1 LIIATRWDDSA
12 LAPVDLRF
20 CFAVRFSHSEA
31 RDRGRVKES
40 HLHQRTIRF
49 WLTALVIG
57 CVLPATLGSAFLF
70 TVSYQQQRAILERNA
85 VATAR
90 ALMQATDAELFGV
103 QSALQVLA
111 ASQRLAS
118 GDLASFYR
126 QANEA
131 LPNMGGNYIV
141 VTDSSGQQRLN
152 TLKPFGDPLPGASV
166 SDKARRVFET
176 GKPAISD
183 FLVVPDIGQSAI
195 TVEVPVFSNGK
206 VIYSLAV
213 GIFADRLADI
223 LRRQNLPP
231 DWVTAIF
238 DSAGTIAAR
247 THNAEQYVG
256 GKGSASFLRSS
267 ANIAEGVTEAD
278 SLEGIPMLSPFSRSA
293 RSGWAIGIG
302 IPMASL
308 TGNLWRSLDFNAAVT
323 LALLAL
329 SIWMAKI
336 ISVRI
341 NRSIRS
347 LHVPALA
354 LGTPELL
361 TIPDNE
367 IVEVN
372 DVGQAL
378 MKASRM
384 IRERVVEREQ
394 GELATQEM
402 ILAKEIADRTSR
414 AKSEFLASMSHELRT
429 PLSAISGFAQ
439 LLGRS
444 ADALDREKRIRYAE
458 NIVEASSQLE
468 KIIDDV
474 LDMARFESGH
484 VNVNC
489 EVLDCLE
496 VMTEVSRM
504 LEVSAR
510 KRGVLF
516 TVDVSGN
523 LPSIVADRGRL
534 IQVLL
539 NLGSNAIKYNV
550 EGGWVL
556 LTAFPY
562 DDVVR
567 FIIRDTGKGIPVER
581 HGDVFEPFNRLGI
594 ELTQEEGTGIG
605 LTISRRLVQAMD
617 GKIGFESSAGQGSKF
632 WIELPMADETAA
644 KLARAPSLFAM
655 AADTR
660 CKILYIEDKI
670 PNVELMR
677 AIIEDLSNT
686 CFVDAQTVE
695 EGLRIARSLKPDLV
709 ITDIH
714 LPDGKGFDVLRGL
727 RKDNRTSHIP
737 VVALTADAMPSNM
750 HNMELAGF
758 DHILTKPLKIPDL
771 MKILHATLKAA

>member
-1 LIIATRWDDSA
+1 MTPPWSRLIRVCALPCVFLIAR
-12 LAPVDLRF
+12 P
-20 CFAVRFSHSEA
+20 

-49 WLTALVIG
+49 WLTWLVVG

-70 TVSYQQQRAILERNA
+70 TISYQQQRAILERNTI
-85 VATAR
+85 ATAR
-90 ALMQATDAELFGV
+90 ALMQAIDAELFGA

-111 ASQRLAS
+111 ASHRLAS
-118 GDLASFYR
+118 GDLAGFYL
-126 QANEA
+126 QASEA
-131 LPNMGGNYIV
+131 LPNIGGNYIAI
-141 VTDSSGQQRLN
+141 TDSTGQQRLN
-152 TLKPFGDPLPGASV
+152 TLKPFGDPLPQVLPSA
-166 SDKARRVFET
+166 KMRRVFEN

-183 FLVVPDIGQSAI
+183 FFVVPEVGQSAI
-195 TVEVPVFSNGK
+195 TLEVPVFSNGK
-206 VIYSLAV
+206 VIYSLAMA
-213 GIFADRLADI
+213 IFADRLADI
-223 LRRQNLPP
+223 LHRQNIPP
-231 DWVTAIF
+231 DWITAVF
-238 DSAGTIAAR
+238 DSTGTIAAR
-247 THNAEQYVG
+247 THSPQRFVG
-256 GKGSASFLRSS
+256 GNGSAGFLLRS
-267 ANIAEGVTEAD
+267 ANRAEGITEAD
-278 SLEGIPMLSPFSRSA
+278 SLEGTPVLSAYNRSP
-293 RSGWAIGIG
+293 RSGWAVAIG
-302 IPMASL
+302 IPRTSL
-308 TGNLWRSLDFNAAVT
+308 TGNPWRSLGFNAAVT

-329 SIWMAKI
+329 SIWMARV

-361 TIPDNE
+361 SIPDNE
-367 IVEVN
+367 IVE
-372 DVGQAL
+372 
-378 MKASRM
+378 
-384 IRERVVEREQ
+384 
-394 GELATQEM
+394 
-402 ILAKEIADRTSR
+402 RTSR

-429 PLSAISGFAQ
+429 PLNAISGFAL

-444 ADALDREKRIRYAE
+444 ADALDREKRIRYAQS
-458 NIVEASSQLE
+458 IVEASTRLE

-474 LDMARFESGH
+474 LDMTRFESGQ

-496 VMTEVSRM
+496 VMTEVSRT

-510 KRGVLF
+510 KKGVLF
-516 TVDVSGN
+516 SVDVSGN

-556 LTAFPY
+556 LTAFAC

-567 FIIRDTGKGIPVER
+567 FIVRDTGKGIPAER
-581 HGDVFEPFNRLGI
+581 HREIFEPFNRLGA
-594 ELTQEEGTGIG
+594 ELAQQEGTGIG

-617 GKIGFESSAGQGSKF
+617 GKIGFESSVGQGSKF
-632 WIELPMADETAA
+632 WVELPVADAIAA
-644 KLARAPSLFAM
+644 KMARAPSLFAT

-686 CFVDAQTVE
+686 RFVDAQTVQ
-695 EGLRIARSLKPDLV
+695 EGLRIARSLRPDLV

-727 RKDNRTSHIP
+727 RKDDRTAQIP

-758 DHILTKPLKIPDL
+758 DHILTKPLKMPDL
-771 MKILHATLKAA
+771 MEILRATLKAA

>member
-1 LIIATRWDDSA
+1 
-12 LAPVDLRF
+12 
-20 CFAVRFSHSEA
+20 
-31 RDRGRVKES
+31 
-40 HLHQRTIRF
+40 LHQRTIRF
-49 WLTALVIG
+49 WLTCLVIG
-57 CVLPATLGSAFLF
+57 CVLPAALGSAFLF
-70 TVSYQQQRAILERNA
+70 TISYQQQRTILERNTI
-85 VATAR
+85 ATAR
-90 ALMQATDAELFGV
+90 ALMQAIDAELFGV

-111 ASQRLAS
+111 SSQRLAS
-118 GDLASFYR
+118 GDLFSFYR
-126 QANEA
+126 KASEA

-141 VTDSSGQQRLN
+141 VTDSTGQQRLN
-152 TLKPFGDPLPGASV
+152 TLKPFGDPLPQLPLSAKV
-166 SDKARRVFET
+166 RRVFEN
-176 GKPAISD
+176 GQPAISD
-183 FLVVPDIGQSAI
+183 FFAAPDIGQSAI
-195 TVEVPVFSNGK
+195 TLEVPVFSNGK
-206 VIYSLAV
+206 VIYSLAM
-213 GIFADRLADI
+213 GIFADRLGDI

-231 DWVTAIF
+231 DWITAIY
-238 DSAGTIAAR
+238 DSSGMIAAR
-247 THNAEQYVG
+247 THKPEQYVG
-256 GKGSASFLRSS
+256 EKGSASFLRTS
-267 ANIAEGVTEAD
+267 ADVREGVTEVN
-278 SLEGIPMLSPFSRSA
+278 SLEGIPVLSAFNRSP

-302 IPMASL
+302 IPKTAL
-308 TGNLWRSLDFNAAVT
+308 TENLWRSMGFNAAVT

-329 SIWMAKI
+329 SIGMARI

-341 NRSIRS
+341 NRSIGS
-347 LHVPALA
+347 LRIPALA

-361 TIPDNE
+361 SIPDNE

-378 MKASRM
+378 MKASQM
-384 IRERVVEREQ
+384 IRESVVEREQ

-402 ILAKEIADRTSR
+402 ILAKQIADRTSR

-429 PLSAISGFAQ
+429 PLNAISGFAQ
-439 LLGRS
+439 LLGQS
-444 ADALDREKRIRYAE
+444 GDTLAREKRIRYTE
-458 NIVEASSQLE
+458 NIMNASTQLG

-474 LDMARFESGH
+474 LDMASFETGH

-496 VMTEVSRM
+496 VMAEVSRT

-510 KRGVLF
+510 KRGILF
-516 TVDVSGN
+516 TVDTSAN

-539 NLGSNAIKYNV
+539 NLGSNAIKYNC

-556 LTAFPY
+556 LTALPY

-567 FIIRDTGKGIPVER
+567 FIVRDTGKGIPAER
-581 HGDVFEPFNRLGI
+581 QREIFEPFNRLGV
-594 ELTQEEGTGIG
+594 ELTQEEGSGIG

-617 GKIGFESSAGQGSKF
+617 GKIGFESFVGQGSKF
-632 WIELPMADETAA
+632 WVELPMANATAA
-644 KLARAPSLFAM
+644 KLARPPSLFAT

-660 CKILYIEDKI
+660 RKILYIEDKI

-677 AIIEDLSNT
+677 AIIEDLNHT
-686 CFVDAQTVE
+686 RFVDAQTIE
-695 EGLRIARSLKPDLV
+695 EGLKIARSLRPDLV

-727 RKDNRTSHIP
+727 RNDDRTSHIP

-771 MKILHATLKAA
+771 MKILRATLKAA

>member
-1 LIIATRWDDSA
+1 
-12 LAPVDLRF
+12 
-20 CFAVRFSHSEA
+20 
-31 RDRGRVKES
+31 
-40 HLHQRTIRF
+40 LHQRTIRF
-49 WLTALVIG
+49 WLTCLVIG
-57 CVLPATLGSAFLF
+57 CVLPAALGSVFLF
-70 TVSYQQQRAILERNA
+70 TISYQQQRTILERNTI
-85 VATAR
+85 ATAR
-90 ALMQATDAELFGV
+90 ALMQAIDAELFGV

-111 ASQRLAS
+111 SSQRLAS
-118 GDLASFYR
+118 GDLLSFYR
-126 QANEA
+126 KASES

-141 VTDSSGQQRLN
+141 VTDPTGQQRLN
-152 TLKPFGDPLPGASV
+152 TLKPFGDPLPQLPLSAKV
-166 SDKARRVFET
+166 QRVFDT
-176 GKPAISD
+176 GEPVISD
-183 FLVVPDIGQSAI
+183 FFVAPDIGQSAI
-195 TVEVPVFSNGK
+195 TLEVPVFANGK
-206 VIYSLAV
+206 VIYSLAM
-213 GIFADRLADI
+213 GMFADRLGDI

-231 DWVTAIF
+231 DWITAIF
-238 DSAGTIAAR
+238 DSSGTIAAR
-247 THNAEQYVG
+247 THKPEQYVG
-256 GKGSASFLRSS
+256 RKGPTSFLRTS
-267 ANIAEGVTEAD
+267 AEVSEGITEVN
-278 SLEGIPMLSPFSRSA
+278 SLEGIPTLSAFNRSP

-302 IPMASL
+302 IPKTAL
-308 TGNLWRSLDFNAAVT
+308 TENLWRSMGFNAAVT

-329 SIWMAKI
+329 SIAMARI
-336 ISVRI
+336 ISIRI
-341 NRSIRS
+341 NRSVGS
-347 LHVPALA
+347 LRIPALA

-361 TIPDNE
+361 SIPDNE

-378 MKASRM
+378 MKASQM
-384 IRERVVEREQ
+384 IRESAVEREQ

-402 ILAKEIADRTSR
+402 IQAKQIADRTSR

-429 PLSAISGFAQ
+429 PLNAISGFAQ

-444 ADALDREKRIRYAE
+444 GDTLAPEKRIRYTE
-458 NIVEASSQLE
+458 NIMEASTQLG

-474 LDMARFESGH
+474 LDMASFESGH
-484 VNVNC
+484 VNVKR

-496 VMTEVSRM
+496 VMAEVSRT

-510 KRGVLF
+510 KKGILF
-516 TVDVSGN
+516 TVDTSAN

-539 NLGSNAIKYNV
+539 NLGSNAIKYNC

-556 LTAFPY
+556 LTALPY

-567 FIIRDTGKGIPVER
+567 FIVRDTGKGIPAER
-581 HGDVFEPFNRLGI
+581 QREIFEPFNRLGV
-594 ELTQEEGTGIG
+594 ELSQEQGSGIG

-617 GKIGFESSAGQGSKF
+617 GKIGFESFVGQGSKF
-632 WIELPMADETAA
+632 WVELPMANEIAA
-644 KLARAPSLFAM
+644 KMARRPSLFAT

-677 AIIEDLSNT
+677 AIIEDLSHT
-686 CFVDAQTVE
+686 RFIDAQTVE
-695 EGLRIARSLKPDLV
+695 EGLKIARSLKPDLV

-727 RKDNRTSHIP
+727 RNDDRTSHIP

-758 DHILTKPLKIPDL
+758 HHILTKPLKIPDL
-771 MKILHATLKAA
+771 MEILRATLKAA

>member
-1 LIIATRWDDSA
+1 M
-12 LAPVDLRF
+12 
-20 CFAVRFSHSEA
+20 
-31 RDRGRVKES
+31 
-40 HLHQRTIRF
+40 HQRTIRF
-49 WLTALVIG
+49 WLTCLVIG

-70 TVSYQQQRAILERNA
+70 TISYQQQRAILEQNA
-85 VATAR
+85 VATAH
-90 ALMQATDAELFGV
+90 ALMQATDAELFGA

-131 LPNMGGNYIV
+131 LPNMRGKYVV
-141 VTDSSGQQRLN
+141 VTDSSGRQRLN
-152 TLKPFGDPLPGASV
+152 TLKPFGDPLPGAPI
-166 SDKARRVFET
+166 SDKALRVFET
-176 GKPAISD
+176 GKPVISD
-183 FLVVPDIGQSAI
+183 FVVVPDVGQPAI
-195 TVEVPVFSNGK
+195 TLEVPVFSNGK
-206 VIYSLAV
+206 VIYSLAM

-223 LRRQNLPP
+223 LRQQNLPP
-231 DWVTAIF
+231 DWITAVY
-238 DSAGTIAAR
+238 DSTGTIAAR
-247 THNAEQYVG
+247 THSPERFVG
-256 GKGSASFLRSS
+256 GMGAARYLRRSADL
-267 ANIAEGVTEAD
+267 AEGVSETD
-278 SLEGIPMLSPFSRSA
+278 SLEGIPVLNAFSRSA
-293 RSGWAIGIG
+293 RSGWAIAIG
-302 IPMASL
+302 IPKTSL
-308 TGNLWRSLDFNAAVT
+308 TGNLWRSVGFNAAVT

-329 SIWMAKI
+329 SIWMARV

-361 TIPDNE
+361 SIPDDE

-378 MKASRM
+378 VKASRM

-394 GELATQEM
+394 GELATQEIIM
-402 ILAKEIADRTSR
+402 AKQIADTASR
-414 AKSEFLASMSHELRT
+414 AKSEFFASMNHELRT
-429 PLSAISGFAQ
+429 PLNAISGFAE
-439 LLGRS
+439 LLSRS
-444 ADALDREKRIRYAE
+444 GDTLAREKRVRYTE
-458 NIVEASSQLE
+458 CIMEASTRLGR
-468 KIIDDV
+468 IIDDV
-474 LDMARFESGH
+474 LDMASLESGH

-496 VMTEVSRM
+496 VMAEVSRT
-504 LEVSAR
+504 LEISAA
-510 KRGVLF
+510 KSGILF
-516 TVDVSGN
+516 TVDTSGN

-556 LTAFPY
+556 LTALPY
-562 DDVVR
+562 DGVVR
-567 FIIRDTGKGIPVER
+567 FIVRDTGKGIPAGRQREI
-581 HGDVFEPFNRLGI
+581 FEPFNRLGV
-594 ELTQEEGTGIG
+594 ELASEEGAGIG

-617 GKIGFESSAGQGSKF
+617 GRIEFESTVGQGSKF
-632 WIELPMADETAA
+632 WVELPVADETAA
-644 KLARAPSLFAM
+644 KMARAPSLFTT

-677 AIIEDLSNT
+677 AIIEDLNNT
-686 CFVDAQTVE
+686 RFIDAQTVE
-695 EGLRIARSLKPDLV
+695 EGLKIARSLRPDLV

-727 RKDNRTSHIP
+727 RINERTSQIP
-737 VVALTADAMPSNM
+737 VIALTADAMPTNM

-771 MKILHATLKAA
+771 LKILRATLKAA

>member
-1 LIIATRWDDSA
+1 
-12 LAPVDLRF
+12 
-20 CFAVRFSHSEA
+20 
-31 RDRGRVKES
+31 
-40 HLHQRTIRF
+40 
-49 WLTALVIG
+49 
-57 CVLPATLGSAFLF
+57 
-70 TVSYQQQRAILERNA
+70 
-85 VATAR
+85 
-90 ALMQATDAELFGV
+90 
-103 QSALQVLA
+103 
-111 ASQRLAS
+111 
-118 GDLASFYR
+118 
-126 QANEA
+126 
-131 LPNMGGNYIV
+131 
-141 VTDSSGQQRLN
+141 
-152 TLKPFGDPLPGASV
+152 
-166 SDKARRVFET
+166 
-176 GKPAISD
+176 
-183 FLVVPDIGQSAI
+183 
-195 TVEVPVFSNGK
+195 
-206 VIYSLAV
+206 
-213 GIFADRLADI
+213 
-223 LRRQNLPP
+223 
-231 DWVTAIF
+231 
-238 DSAGTIAAR
+238 
-247 THNAEQYVG
+247 
-256 GKGSASFLRSS
+256 
-267 ANIAEGVTEAD
+267 
-278 SLEGIPMLSPFSRSA
+278 
-293 RSGWAIGIG
+293 
-302 IPMASL
+302 
-308 TGNLWRSLDFNAAVT
+308 VT

-329 SIWMAKI
+329 SIWMARV

-361 TIPDNE
+361 SIPDNE

-402 ILAKEIADRTSR
+402 MLAKQIADRTSR

-429 PLSAISGFAQ
+429 PLNAISGFAL

-444 ADALDREKRIRYAE
+444 ADALDREKRIRYAQS
-458 NIVEASSQLE
+458 IVEASTRLE

-474 LDMARFESGH
+474 LDMARFESGQ

-496 VMTEVSRM
+496 VMTEVSRT

-510 KRGVLF
+510 KKGVLF
-516 TVDVSGN
+516 SVDVSGN

-556 LTAFPY
+556 LTALSC

-567 FIIRDTGKGIPVER
+567 FIVRDTGKGIPAER
-581 HGDVFEPFNRLGI
+581 HREIFEPFNRLGV
-594 ELTQEEGTGIG
+594 ELAQKEGTGIG

-617 GKIGFESSAGQGSKF
+617 GKIGFESSVGQGSKF
-632 WIELPMADETAA
+632 WVELPVADAIAA
-644 KLARAPSLFAM
+644 KMARAPSLFAP

-686 CFVDAQTVE
+686 RFVDAQTVE
-695 EGLRIARSLKPDLV
+695 EGLRIARSLRPDLV

-727 RKDNRTSHIP
+727 RKDDRTSQIP

-758 DHILTKPLKIPDL
+758 DHILTKPLKMPDL
-771 MKILHATLKAA
+771 MKILRATLKAA

>member
-1 LIIATRWDDSA
+1 
-12 LAPVDLRF
+12 
-20 CFAVRFSHSEA
+20 
-31 RDRGRVKES
+31 
-40 HLHQRTIRF
+40 LHQRTIRF
-49 WLTALVIG
+49 WLTCLVIG
-57 CVLPATLGSAFLF
+57 CVLPAALGSVFLF
-70 TVSYQQQRAILERNA
+70 TISYQQQRTILERNTM
-85 VATAR
+85 ATTR
-90 ALMQATDAELFGV
+90 ALMQAIDAELFGV

-111 ASQRLAS
+111 SSQRLAS
-118 GDLASFYR
+118 GDLLSFYR
-126 QANEA
+126 KASES

-141 VTDSSGQQRLN
+141 VTDPTGQQRLN
-152 TLKPFGDPLPGASV
+152 TLTPFGDPLPQLPLSA
-166 SDKARRVFET
+166 KLQRVFDT
-176 GKPAISD
+176 GEPVISD
-183 FLVVPDIGQSAI
+183 FFVAPDIGQSAI
-195 TVEVPVFSNGK
+195 TLEVPVFANGK
-206 VIYSLAV
+206 VIYSLAM
-213 GIFADRLADI
+213 GIFADRLGDI

-231 DWVTAIF
+231 DWITAIY
-238 DSAGTIAAR
+238 DSSGTIAAR
-247 THNAEQYVG
+247 THKPEQYVG
-256 GKGSASFLRSS
+256 RKGPTSFLRTS
-267 ANIAEGVTEAD
+267 AEVSEGITEVN
-278 SLEGIPMLSPFSRSA
+278 SLEGIPTLSAFNRSP

-302 IPMASL
+302 IPKTAL
-308 TGNLWRSLDFNAAVT
+308 TENLWRSMGFNAAVT

-329 SIWMAKI
+329 SIGMARI

-341 NRSIRS
+341 NRSIGS
-347 LHVPALA
+347 LRIPALA
-354 LGTPELL
+354 LGTPQLL
-361 TIPDNE
+361 SIPDNE

-378 MKASRM
+378 MKASQM
-384 IRERVVEREQ
+384 IRESVVEREQ

-402 ILAKEIADRTSR
+402 IQAKQIADRASR

-429 PLSAISGFAQ
+429 PLNAISGFAQ

-444 ADALDREKRIRYAE
+444 GDTLSPEKRIRYTE
-458 NIVEASSQLE
+458 NIMEASTQLG

-474 LDMARFESGH
+474 LDMASFESGH

-496 VMTEVSRM
+496 VMAEVSRT

-510 KRGVLF
+510 KRGILF
-516 TVDVSGN
+516 TVDTSAN

-539 NLGSNAIKYNV
+539 NLGSNAIKYNC

-556 LTAFPY
+556 LTALPY

-567 FIIRDTGKGIPVER
+567 FIVRDTGKGIPVER
-581 HGDVFEPFNRLGI
+581 QREIFEPFNRLGV
-594 ELTQEEGTGIG
+594 ELTQEEGSGIG

-617 GKIGFESSAGQGSKF
+617 GKIGFESFVGQGSKF
-632 WIELPMADETAA
+632 WVELPVANETAA
-644 KLARAPSLFAM
+644 KMARVPSLFAT

-677 AIIEDLSNT
+677 AIIEDLSHT
-686 CFVDAQTVE
+686 RFIDAQTVE
-695 EGLRIARSLKPDLV
+695 EGLKIARSLKPDLV

-714 LPDGKGFDVLRGL
+714 LPDGKGFDVLRAL
-727 RKDNRTSHIP
+727 RNDDRTSHIP

-758 DHILTKPLKIPDL
+758 HHVLTKPLKIPDL
-771 MKILHATLKAA
+771 MEILRATLKAA

>member
-1 LIIATRWDDSA
+1 M
-12 LAPVDLRF
+12 
-20 CFAVRFSHSEA
+20 
-31 RDRGRVKES
+31 
-40 HLHQRTIRF
+40 HQRTIRF
-49 WLTALVIG
+49 WLTCLVIG
-57 CVLPATLGSAFLF
+57 CVLPAALGSVFLF
-70 TVSYQQQRAILERNA
+70 TISYQQQRTILERNTI
-85 VATAR
+85 ATAR
-90 ALMQATDAELFGV
+90 ALMQAIDAELSGV

-111 ASQRLAS
+111 SSQRLAS
-118 GDLASFYR
+118 GDLFSFYR
-126 QANEA
+126 KASES

-141 VTDSSGQQRLN
+141 VTDSTGQQRLN
-152 TLKPFGDPLPGASV
+152 TLKPFGDPLPQLPLSAKG
-166 SDKARRVFET
+166 RRVFDT
-176 GKPAISD
+176 GEPVISD
-183 FLVVPDIGQSAI
+183 FFVAPDIGQSAI
-195 TVEVPVFSNGK
+195 TLEVPVFSNGK
-206 VIYSLAV
+206 VIYSLAM
-213 GIFADRLADI
+213 GIFADRLGDI

-231 DWVTAIF
+231 DWITAIY
-238 DSAGTIAAR
+238 DSSGTIAAR
-247 THNAEQYVG
+247 THKPEHYVG
-256 GKGSASFLRSS
+256 GKGSASFLRTS
-267 ANIAEGVTEAD
+267 AEVSEGVTEVN
-278 SLEGIPMLSPFSRSA
+278 SLEGIPVLSAFNRSP

-302 IPMASL
+302 IPKTAL
-308 TGNLWRSLDFNAAVT
+308 TENLWRSMSFNAAVT
-323 LALLAL
+323 LTLLAL
-329 SIWMAKI
+329 SIGMARI

-341 NRSIRS
+341 NRSIGS
-347 LHVPALA
+347 LRIPALA

-361 TIPDNE
+361 SIPDNE

-378 MKASRM
+378 MKASQM

-394 GELATQEM
+394 GELATQEV
-402 ILAKEIADRTSR
+402 IQAKQIAERASR

-439 LLGRS
+439 LLGHS
-444 ADALDREKRIRYAE
+444 GDTLAREKRIRYTE
-458 NIVEASSQLE
+458 NIIEASTQLG

-474 LDMARFESGH
+474 IDMAGFESGH

-496 VMTEVSRM
+496 VMAEVSRT
-504 LEVSAR
+504 LQVSAR
-510 KRGVLF
+510 KKGILF
-516 TVDVSGN
+516 TVDTSAN

-539 NLGSNAIKYNV
+539 NLGSNAIKYNC

-556 LTAFPY
+556 LTALPY

-567 FIIRDTGKGIPVER
+567 FIVRDTGKGIAAER
-581 HGDVFEPFNRLGI
+581 QREIFEPFNRLGV
-594 ELTQEEGTGIG
+594 ELTQEKGSGIG
-605 LTISRRLVQAMD
+605 LTISRRLMEAME
-617 GKIGFESSAGQGSKF
+617 GNIGFESSIGQGSKF
-632 WIELPMADETAA
+632 WVELPVANETAA
-644 KLARAPSLFAM
+644 KLARAPSLFAA

-686 CFVDAQTVE
+686 RFIDAQTVE
-695 EGLRIARSLKPDLV
+695 EGLKIARSLRPDLV

-727 RKDNRTSHIP
+727 RNDDRTSHIP

-771 MKILHATLKAA
+771 MKILRATLKAA

>member
-1 LIIATRWDDSA
+1 
-12 LAPVDLRF
+12 
-20 CFAVRFSHSEA
+20 
-31 RDRGRVKES
+31 
-40 HLHQRTIRF
+40 LHQRTIRF
-49 WLTALVIG
+49 WLTCLVIG
-57 CVLPATLGSAFLF
+57 CVLPAALGSAFLF
-70 TVSYQQQRAILERNA
+70 TISYQQQRTILERNTI
-85 VATAR
+85 ATAR
-90 ALMQATDAELFGV
+90 ALMQAIDAELFGV

-111 ASQRLAS
+111 SSQRLAS
-118 GDLASFYR
+118 GDLFSFYR
-126 QANEA
+126 KASEA
-131 LPNMGGNYIV
+131 LPNMGGNYIL
-141 VTDSSGQQRLN
+141 VTDSTGQQRLN
-152 TLKPFGDPLPGASV
+152 TLKPFGDPLPQLPLST
-166 SDKARRVFET
+166 KARRVFEN
-176 GKPAISD
+176 GQPAISD
-183 FLVVPDIGQSAI
+183 FFAAADIGQSAI
-195 TVEVPVFSNGK
+195 TLEVPVFSNGK
-206 VIYSLAV
+206 VIYSLAM
-213 GIFADRLADI
+213 GIFADRLDDI

-231 DWVTAIF
+231 DWITAIF
-238 DSAGTIAAR
+238 DSSGTIAAR
-247 THNAEQYVG
+247 THKPEQYVG
-256 GKGSASFLRSS
+256 GKGSASFLRTS
-267 ANIAEGVTEAD
+267 AEVSEGVTEVN
-278 SLEGIPMLSPFSRSA
+278 SLEGIPILSAFNRSP

-302 IPMASL
+302 IPKTTL
-308 TGNLWRSLDFNAAVT
+308 TENLWRSMGFNAAVT

-329 SIWMAKI
+329 SIGMARI
-336 ISVRI
+336 ISIRI

-347 LHVPALA
+347 LHIPALA

-361 TIPDNE
+361 SIPDNE

-378 MKASRM
+378 MKASQM

-402 ILAKEIADRTSR
+402 AMAKQIADRTSR
-414 AKSEFLASMSHELRT
+414 ATSEFLASMSHELRT
-429 PLSAISGFAQ
+429 PLNAISGFAQ

-444 ADALDREKRIRYAE
+444 GDTLAREKRIRYTE
-458 NIVEASSQLE
+458 SIIDASTQLG
-468 KIIDDV
+468 KIIDEV
-474 LDMARFESGH
+474 LDMASFETGH

-496 VMTEVSRM
+496 VMAEVSRT
-504 LEVSAR
+504 LQVSAR
-510 KRGVLF
+510 KRGILF
-516 TVDVSGN
+516 TVDTSAN

-556 LTAFPY
+556 LTALPY

-567 FIIRDTGKGIPVER
+567 FIVRDTGKGIPAER
-581 HGDVFEPFNRLGI
+581 QREIFEPFNRLGV
-594 ELTQEEGTGIG
+594 ELTQEKGSGIG
-605 LTISRRLVQAMD
+605 LTISRRLMEAME
-617 GKIGFESSAGQGSKF
+617 GNIGFESSIGQGSKF
-632 WIELPMADETAA
+632 WVELPVANETAA
-644 KLARAPSLFAM
+644 KLARAPSLFAA

-686 CFVDAQTVE
+686 RFIDAQTVE
-695 EGLRIARSLKPDLV
+695 EGLKIARSLRPDLV

-727 RKDNRTSHIP
+727 RNDDRTSHIP
-737 VVALTADAMPSNM
+737 VIALTADAMPSNM

-758 DHILTKPLKIPDL
+758 DHIVTKPLKIPDL

>member
-1 LIIATRWDDSA
+1 M
-12 LAPVDLRF
+12 
-20 CFAVRFSHSEA
+20 
-31 RDRGRVKES
+31 
-40 HLHQRTIRF
+40 HQRTIRF
-49 WLTALVIG
+49 WLTCLVIG
-57 CVLPATLGSAFLF
+57 CVLPAALGSVFLF
-70 TVSYQQQRAILERNA
+70 TISYQQQRTILERNTI
-85 VATAR
+85 ATAR
-90 ALMQATDAELFGV
+90 ALMQAIDAELFGL

-111 ASQRLAS
+111 SSQRLAS
-118 GDLASFYR
+118 GDLFGFHRKAS
-126 QANEA
+126 EA

-141 VTDSSGQQRLN
+141 VTDSTGQQRLN
-152 TLKPFGDPLPGASV
+152 TLKPFGDPLPQLPLTAKV
-166 SDKARRVFET
+166 QRVFDT
-176 GKPAISD
+176 GEPVISD
-183 FLVVPDIGQSAI
+183 FFAAPDIGQSAI
-195 TVEVPVFSNGK
+195 TLEVPVFANGK
-206 VIYSLAV
+206 VIYSLAM
-213 GIFADRLADI
+213 GIFADRLGDI

-231 DWVTAIF
+231 DWITAIY
-238 DSAGTIAAR
+238 DSNGTIAAR
-247 THNAEQYVG
+247 THKPEQYVG
-256 GKGSASFLRSS
+256 RKGPTSFLRTS
-267 ANIAEGVTEAD
+267 AEVSEGVTEVN
-278 SLEGIPMLSPFSRSA
+278 SLEGIPTLSAFNRSP

-302 IPMASL
+302 IPRTAL
-308 TGNLWRSLDFNAAVT
+308 TENLWRSMGFNAAVT

-329 SIWMAKI
+329 SIGMARI

-341 NRSIRS
+341 NRSVRS
-347 LHVPALA
+347 LRIPALA
-354 LGTPELL
+354 LGTPELVS
-361 TIPDNE
+361 IPDNE

-372 DVGQAL
+372 DIGQAL
-378 MKASRM
+378 MKASQI
-384 IRERVVEREQ
+384 IRESVVEREQ

-402 ILAKEIADRTSR
+402 VLAKQTADRASL

-429 PLSAISGFAQ
+429 PLNAISGFAQ

-444 ADALDREKRIRYAE
+444 GDTLAPEKRIRYTE
-458 NIVEASSQLE
+458 NIMEASTQLG

-474 LDMARFESGH
+474 LDMASFESGH

-496 VMTEVSRM
+496 VMAEVSRT

-510 KRGVLF
+510 KRGILF
-516 TVDVSGN
+516 TVDTSAN

-534 IQVLL
+534 IQVLS

-556 LTAFPY
+556 LTALPY

-567 FIIRDTGKGIPVER
+567 FIVRDTGKGIPAER
-581 HGDVFEPFNRLGI
+581 QREIFEPFNRLGV
-594 ELTQEEGTGIG
+594 ELTQEEGSGIG

-617 GKIGFESSAGQGSKF
+617 GKIGFESFVGQGSKF
-632 WIELPMADETAA
+632 WVELPIANETAA
-644 KLARAPSLFAM
+644 KMARRPSLFAT

-677 AIIEDLSNT
+677 AIIEDLSHT
-686 CFVDAQTVE
+686 RFIDAQTVE
-695 EGLRIARSLKPDLV
+695 EGLKIARSLRPDLV

-727 RKDNRTSHIP
+727 RNDDRTWHIP

-758 DHILTKPLKIPDL
+758 HHVLTKPLKIPDL
-771 MKILHATLKAA
+771 MEILRATLKAA

>member
-1 LIIATRWDDSA
+1 MTPPWSRLIRVCALPCVFLIAR
-12 LAPVDLRF
+12 P
-20 CFAVRFSHSEA
+20 

-49 WLTALVIG
+49 WLTWLVVG

-70 TVSYQQQRAILERNA
+70 TISYQQQRAILERNTI
-85 VATAR
+85 ATAR
-90 ALMQATDAELFGV
+90 ALMQAIDAELFGA

-111 ASQRLAS
+111 ASHRLAS
-118 GDLASFYR
+118 GDLASFYL
-126 QANEA
+126 QASEA
-131 LPNMGGNYIV
+131 LPNIGGNYIAI
-141 VTDSSGQQRLN
+141 TDSTGQQRLN
-152 TLKPFGDPLPGASV
+152 TLKPFGDPLPQVLPSA
-166 SDKARRVFET
+166 KMRRVFEN

-183 FLVVPDIGQSAI
+183 FFVVPEVGQSAI
-195 TVEVPVFSNGK
+195 TLEVPVFSNGK
-206 VIYSLAV
+206 VIYSLAMA
-213 GIFADRLADI
+213 IFADRLADI
-223 LRRQNLPP
+223 LHRQNIPP
-231 DWVTAIF
+231 DWITAVF
-238 DSAGTIAAR
+238 DSTGTIAAR
-247 THNAEQYVG
+247 THSPQRFVG
-256 GKGSASFLRSS
+256 GNGSAGFLLRS
-267 ANIAEGVTEAD
+267 ANRAEGITEAD
-278 SLEGIPMLSPFSRSA
+278 SLEGTPVLSAYNRSP
-293 RSGWAIGIG
+293 RSGWAVAIG
-302 IPMASL
+302 IPRTSL
-308 TGNLWRSLDFNAAVT
+308 TGNPWRSLGFNAAVT

-329 SIWMAKI
+329 SIWMARV

-361 TIPDNE
+361 SIPDNE
-367 IVEVN
+367 IVE
-372 DVGQAL
+372 
-378 MKASRM
+378 
-384 IRERVVEREQ
+384 
-394 GELATQEM
+394 
-402 ILAKEIADRTSR
+402 RTSR

-429 PLSAISGFAQ
+429 PLNAISGFAL

-444 ADALDREKRIRYAE
+444 ADALDREKRIRYAQS
-458 NIVEASSQLE
+458 IVEASTRLE

-474 LDMARFESGH
+474 LDMTRFESGQ

-496 VMTEVSRM
+496 VMTEVSRT

-510 KRGVLF
+510 KKGVLF
-516 TVDVSGN
+516 SVDVSGN

-556 LTAFPY
+556 LTAFAC

-567 FIIRDTGKGIPVER
+567 FIVRDTGKGIPAER
-581 HGDVFEPFNRLGI
+581 HREIFEPFNRLGA
-594 ELTQEEGTGIG
+594 ELAQQEGTGIG

-617 GKIGFESSAGQGSKF
+617 GKIGFESSVGQGSKF
-632 WIELPMADETAA
+632 WVELPVADAIAA
-644 KLARAPSLFAM
+644 KMARAPSLFAT

-677 AIIEDLSNT
+677 AIIENLSNAR
-686 CFVDAQTVE
+686 FVDAQTVQ
-695 EGLRIARSLKPDLV
+695 EGLRIARSLRPDLV

-727 RKDNRTSHIP
+727 RKDDRTAQIP

-758 DHILTKPLKIPDL
+758 DHILTKPLKMPDL
-771 MKILHATLKAA
+771 MKILRATLKAA

>member
-1 LIIATRWDDSA
+1 
-12 LAPVDLRF
+12 
-20 CFAVRFSHSEA
+20 
-31 RDRGRVKES
+31 
-40 HLHQRTIRF
+40 LHQRTIRF
-49 WLTALVIG
+49 WLTCLVIG
-57 CVLPATLGSAFLF
+57 CVLPAALGSVFLF
-70 TVSYQQQRAILERNA
+70 TISYQQQRTILERNTI
-85 VATAR
+85 ATAR
-90 ALMQATDAELFGV
+90 ALMQAIDAELFGV

-111 ASQRLAS
+111 SSQRLAS
-118 GDLASFYR
+118 GDLFGFYR
-126 QANEA
+126 KASEA

-141 VTDSSGQQRLN
+141 VTDSTGQQRLN
-152 TLKPFGDPLPGASV
+152 TLKPFGDPLPQLPLSTKV
-166 SDKARRVFET
+166 RRVFEN
-176 GKPAISD
+176 GQPAISD
-183 FLVVPDIGQSAI
+183 FFAAADIGQSAI
-195 TVEVPVFSNGK
+195 TLEVPVFSNGK
-206 VIYSLAV
+206 VIYSLAM
-213 GIFADRLADI
+213 GIFADRLDDI

-231 DWVTAIF
+231 DWITAIY
-238 DSAGTIAAR
+238 DSSGTIAAR
-247 THNAEQYVG
+247 THKPEQYVG
-256 GKGSASFLRSS
+256 GKGSASFLRTS
-267 ANIAEGVTEAD
+267 AEVSEGITEVN
-278 SLEGIPMLSPFSRSA
+278 SLEGIPMLSAFNRSP

-302 IPMASL
+302 IPKTTL
-308 TGNLWRSLDFNAAVT
+308 TENLSRSMSFNAAVT

-329 SIWMAKI
+329 SIGMARI
-336 ISVRI
+336 ISIRI

-347 LHVPALA
+347 LHIPALA

-361 TIPDNE
+361 SIPANE

-378 MKASRM
+378 MKASQM

-402 ILAKEIADRTSR
+402 AMAKQIADRTSR
-414 AKSEFLASMSHELRT
+414 ATSEFLASMSHELRT
-429 PLSAISGFAQ
+429 PLNAISGFAQ

-444 ADALDREKRIRYAE
+444 GDTLAREKRIRYTE
-458 NIVEASSQLE
+458 SIMDASTQLG
-468 KIIDDV
+468 KIIDEV
-474 LDMARFESGH
+474 LDMASFETGH

-496 VMTEVSRM
+496 VMAEVSRT
-504 LEVSAR
+504 LQVSAR
-510 KRGVLF
+510 KRGILF
-516 TVDVSGN
+516 TVDTSVN

-556 LTAFPY
+556 LTALPY

-567 FIIRDTGKGIPVER
+567 FIVRDTGKGIPAER
-581 HGDVFEPFNRLGI
+581 QREIFEPFNRLGV
-594 ELTQEEGTGIG
+594 ELTQEKGSGIG
-605 LTISRRLVQAMD
+605 LTISRRLMEAME
-617 GKIGFESSAGQGSKF
+617 GNIGFESSIGQGSKF
-632 WIELPMADETAA
+632 WVELPVANETAA
-644 KLARAPSLFAM
+644 KLARAPSLFAA

-686 CFVDAQTVE
+686 RFIDAQTVE
-695 EGLRIARSLKPDLV
+695 EGLKIARSLRPDLV

-727 RKDNRTSHIP
+727 RNDDRTSHIP
-737 VVALTADAMPSNM
+737 VIALTADAMPSNM

-758 DHILTKPLKIPDL
+758 DHIVTKPLKIPDL
-771 MKILHATLKAA
+771 MKILRATLKAA